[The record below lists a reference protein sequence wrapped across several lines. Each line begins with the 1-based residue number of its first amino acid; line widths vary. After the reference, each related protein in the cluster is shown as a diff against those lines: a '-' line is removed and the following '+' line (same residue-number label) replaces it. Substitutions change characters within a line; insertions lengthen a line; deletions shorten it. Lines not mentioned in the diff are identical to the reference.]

1 MLRPKFL
8 LAFLAISAA
17 LLAQPAYAHGF
28 GERYDLPVP
37 LSYFMVGGGAAVVL
51 SFAMIGLVVKGEAQR
66 FSYPRF
72 NLIRHPLSRLVLAGP
87 VILPIKMFAVFLLGL
102 IVAVAVFGD
111 PRPSMN
117 FAPTFIWVIWWVGM
131 GFFVALFGNLWA
143 LVNPW
148 KAIYGW
154 AEGLYAVIRS
164 DGEFSYGR
172 DYPKKLGIWPAVA
185 LLFAFAW
192 AENAYVGSAEPRRL
206 AAMVLTY
213 SVITFGGMFLF
224 GKHRWLKH
232 GEVFSV
238 VFGYLARFSITE
250 VRVIESEV
258 CELCSSEACS
268 AQEQGDG
275 CVDCYECAEYADEP
289 QFDLRPPAV
298 GLNNIGTVGGDV
310 LAMVILILA
319 MVTFDGFGATP
330 EWVEVQS
337 KFVTWFPGLTR
348 EWLNGVT
355 IANTM
360 GLVGIPLAF
369 ALVYFGFAHL
379 MGLMTGSQLTAST
392 LAKAFVFSLIPIA
405 LAYNFAHFLSFLL
418 IQGQLIIPLVS
429 DPFGFDWNLFGTRDY
444 LIDIGITNARFIWFF
459 SIAVIVIGH
468 MIAVY
473 LAHIRA
479 IALFTNKELVLKS
492 QLPMLGLMVIYTIVS
507 LWIVSRPI
515 VE

>member
-51 SFAMIGLVVKGEAQR
+51 SFAMIGVVVKGEAQR
-66 FSYPRF
+66 FTYPRF

-102 IVAVAVFGD
+102 IVAVGVFGE
-111 PRPSMN
+111 PRPSIN

-131 GFFVALFGNLWA
+131 GFFVALFGNLWG

-154 AEGLYAVIRS
+154 AEGLYAVIRP
-164 DGEFSYGR
+164 DGEFSCGR
-172 DYPKKLGIWPAVA
+172 DYPEKLGIWPAVA
-185 LLFAFAW
+185 LFFAFAW
-192 AENAYVGSAEPRRL
+192 AENAYGGSAEPRRL
-206 AAMVLTY
+206 AAMVLAY
-213 SVITFGGMFLF
+213 SVITFGGMYLF

-238 VFGYLARFSITE
+238 VFGYLARFSVTE
-250 VRVIESEV
+250 VRVIEGEV
-258 CELCSSEACS
+258 CELCTSESCS
-268 AQEQGDG
+268 AQVLGEG

-289 QFDLRPPAV
+289 QFNLRPPAV
-298 GLNNIGTVGGDV
+298 GLNTIGTVGGDV

-330 EWVEVQS
+330 EWIEVQS
-337 KFVTWFPGLTR
+337 KFFTWFPGLTR

-355 IANTM
+355 IANTL
-360 GLVGIPLAF
+360 GLVGVPLAF
-369 ALVYFGFAHL
+369 ALVYFAFTHL
-379 MGLMTGSQLTAST
+379 MRLITGNQLTAT
-392 LAKAFVFSLIPIA
+392 DLAKAFVFSLIPIA

-429 DPFGFDWNLFGTRDY
+429 DPFGFGWDLFGTGDY

-459 SIAVIVIGH
+459 SIVVIVTGH

-473 LAHIRA
+473 LAHIRS
-479 IALFTNKELVLKS
+479 IALFANRDLVLKS

-515 VE
+515 LE